1 MSAEIIKSDVDTSK
15 DYKVD
20 KAAKNLK
27 PTKGKELLP
36 GGANKTRPPST
47 ASITQSM
54 ATSFS
59 RQDGR
64 RGPEVAME
72 NTFKM
77 TPDRKF
83 PEGDVRSIL
92 KEILT
97 ERLTAA
103 KYDANQCRQLS
114 KSISD
119 TVKNRVKDW
128 FEHSS
133 LQNHLSGSHWSA
145 GESSDANWKQMSL
158 GCEPWYVR
166 FVRVQK
172 FITICFSNCVRSLFW
187 ITYCD
192 LFHSQSLIHTDSF
205 TAVDLEFF
213 ANFMYNHRLQPKIC
227 AVLIKCATG

>member
-1 MSAEIIKSDVDTSK
+1 MSTEIIKSDVETSK
-15 DYKVD
+15 DSKVD

-27 PTKGKELLP
+27 PTKGKELIP
-36 GGANKTRPPST
+36 SGANKTRPPST
-47 ASITQSM
+47 ASIPQSM

-77 TPDRKF
+77 APDRKF

-103 KYDANQCRQLS
+103 KYDADQCRQLS

-119 TVKNRVKDW
+119 TVKNRVKELNIHRYKIICLVHIGQLGNQAMRIGSRCLWDTSHDTFAS
-128 FEHSS
+128 FEFKNSS
-133 LQNHLSGSHWSA
+133 LFASA
-145 GESSDANWKQMSL
+145 IVYGIYFE
-158 GCEPWYVR
+158 
-166 FVRVQK
+166 
-172 FITICFSNCVRSLFW
+172 
-187 ITYCD
+187 
-192 LFHSQSLIHTDSF
+192 
-205 TAVDLEFF
+205 
-213 ANFMYNHRLQPKIC
+213 
-227 AVLIKCATG
+227 

>member
-1 MSAEIIKSDVDTSK
+1 MSTEIAKSDVEAPEDS
-15 DYKVD
+15 KVD

-27 PTKGKELLP
+27 PTKGKELIP
-36 GGANKTRPPST
+36 GGGANKTRPPST
-47 ASITQSM
+47 ASLTQSM

-64 RGPEVAME
+64 RGPEIAME

-103 KYDANQCRQLS
+103 KYDADQCRQLS

-119 TVKNRVKDW
+119 TVKNRVKDLNIQRYKIICLVHIGQLGNQAMRIGSRCLW
-128 FEHSS
+128 DTSHDTFASFEFKNSS
-133 LQNHLSGSHWSA
+133 LFASA
-145 GESSDANWKQMSL
+145 TVYGVYFE
-158 GCEPWYVR
+158 
-166 FVRVQK
+166 
-172 FITICFSNCVRSLFW
+172 
-187 ITYCD
+187 
-192 LFHSQSLIHTDSF
+192 
-205 TAVDLEFF
+205 
-213 ANFMYNHRLQPKIC
+213 
-227 AVLIKCATG
+227 

>member
-1 MSAEIIKSDVDTSK
+1 MSTEIVKSDVDTPK
-15 DYKVD
+15 DGKVD

-27 PTKGKELLP
+27 PTKGKELVP
-36 GGANKTRPPST
+36 GGSNKARPPST
-47 ASITQSM
+47 ASMTQSM

-64 RGPEVAME
+64 RGAEVAME

-103 KYDANQCRQLS
+103 KYDADQCRQLS

-119 TVKNRVKDW
+119 TVKTRVKELNIHRYKIICLVHIGQLGNQAMRIGSRCLWDTSHDTFAS
-128 FEHSS
+128 FEFKNSS
-133 LQNHLSGSHWSA
+133 LFASA
-145 GESSDANWKQMSL
+145 TVYGVYFE
-158 GCEPWYVR
+158 
-166 FVRVQK
+166 
-172 FITICFSNCVRSLFW
+172 
-187 ITYCD
+187 
-192 LFHSQSLIHTDSF
+192 
-205 TAVDLEFF
+205 
-213 ANFMYNHRLQPKIC
+213 
-227 AVLIKCATG
+227 